1 MIAIR
6 ARRNLGYQLVV
17 NFQPDVL
24 LVTQHQDLLI
34 DLDKVMS
41 ETRTKAQ
48 RAKHSFISTASGTRA
63 PRAALSLNA
72 SEASVTFRGRT
83 QTVCRQG
90 SHASRKSQV
99 GIPLPIHLPKSHT
112 ERFSRISVGQDLGSI
127 SGTCKPH
134 SFPVQPV
141 WGAPDPFVTP
151 TADARD
157 GG

>member
-90 SHASRKSQV
+90 SHGLQKITGGNPPAHSPSEEPYREIFQDKRGPGPRKYQWYLQTPLLPCPASL
-99 GIPLPIHLPKSHT
+99 GG
-112 ERFSRISVGQDLGSI
+112 SR
-127 SGTCKPH
+127 
-134 SFPVQPV
+134 SFCHPYS
-141 WGAPDPFVTP
+141 
-151 TADARD
+151 
-157 GG
+157 